1 MKANEFIKMLD
12 QVEPDLI
19 WSMEEELVGRN
30 RDEGNDADFVKN
42 LEQKIALRNH
52 APFFIETLKAHLEL
66 LLDKR

>member
-30 RDEGNDADFVKN
+30 RDEGNDDDFVKN